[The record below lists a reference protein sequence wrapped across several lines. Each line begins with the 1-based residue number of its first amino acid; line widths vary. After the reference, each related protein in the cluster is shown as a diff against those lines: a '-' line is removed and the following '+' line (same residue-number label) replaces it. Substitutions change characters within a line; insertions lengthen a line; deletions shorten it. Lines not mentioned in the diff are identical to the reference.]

1 MYSMSML
8 SSLCMMFQFQN
19 LSVKLE
25 SLEEGTKS
33 DMTWLNTSQFEM
45 NEKLKTT
52 GSDVEKLQA
61 DISRA
66 NIGIEHLT
74 NATIRMN
81 ETTKENTDKI
91 LFQDSEVLIWLLQ
104 EYLFSTG

>member
-1 MYSMSML
+1 MP
-8 SSLCMMFQFQN
+8 FQFQN

-61 DISRA
+61 DFSRTDL
-66 NIGIEHLT
+66 GIELLT

-81 ETTKENTDKI
+81 ETNKENTDKI
-91 LFQDSEVLIWLLQ
+91 LFQDREVLI
-104 EYLFSTG
+104 